1 MDTSIAQIVLSTR
14 AIAFARTDRNLNI
27 EELGGS
33 DEVLYSYSDSLRS
46 REVVPKSL
54 FDLSPELHGYEDE
67 LDAILSGQAEHH
79 SLELVNRGDTEKKTT
94 YVWLQSF
101 PIRSETEQITGILHI
116 IEDVSQLGNYRQRL
130 TQQRNELM
138 LLNSKIN
145 KRNLALAAANTELKQ
160 LDQMKSQFVST
171 AAHELRTPLSTISGY
186 IEILL
191 EPGYDDLTDEQ
202 SRCLGIVERNTK
214 RLIRITDDLL
224 DVSSI
229 EAGRIDLLLRPLWF
243 PKLIDMTV
251 KDLQPMLDAKAQ
263 KLTIH
268 VEPELPKVLCDENR
282 TMQILSN
289 LVSNAIKYTPDKGII
304 ELRLQT
310 ADTDGFI
317 LFSVTDNGIGIP
329 ENDRQKLFE
338 SLVRATNVSQSRS
351 PGVGLGLYIV
361 RSLVELHGGQVWL
374 ESEEGKGTTFYATFP
389 ADDGLF
395 G

>member
-14 AIAFARTDRNLNI
+14 AIAFARTDRALNI
-27 EELGGS
+27 EEFGGS
-33 DEVLYSYSDSLRS
+33 DEVLYSYSDSLRDGGD
-46 REVVPKSL
+46 EPKSL
-54 FDLSPELHGYEDE
+54 YELSPELLGFEEDI
-67 LDAILSGQAEHH
+67 DAILNGKSEHH
-79 SLELVNRGDTEKKTT
+79 TLELVNRGDSEKNRI
-94 YVWLQSF
+94 YVLLQSF
-101 PIRSETEQITGILHI
+101 PIRNEDAEITGILHI

-138 LLNSKIN
+138 LLNNKIN
-145 KRNLALAAANTELKQ
+145 RRNLALAAANTELKQ
-160 LDQMKSQFVST
+160 LDQMKTQFVST

-191 EPGYDDLTDEQ
+191 QPGYDDLSDEQ
-202 SRCLGIVERNTK
+202 SRCLSVVERNTK

-229 EAGRIDLLLRPLWF
+229 EAGRIDLLLRPVLF

-251 KDLQPMLDAKAQ
+251 KDLQPMLDAKSQ

-268 VEPELPKVLCDENR
+268 VEPDLPKALCDESR
-282 TMQILSN
+282 TMQVLSN
-289 LVSNAIKYTPDKGII
+289 LVSNAIKYTPEKGTI

-310 ADTDGFI
+310 ADADGFI

-329 ENDRQKLFE
+329 ENDKQKLFD

-374 ESEEGKGTTFYATFP
+374 ESEEGKGTTFFATFP

-395 G
+395 E